1 MFRTC
6 LFFLNMDNKRS
17 ARQAAPDNYYDVPAK
32 QLKANGSAVSRNPK
46 RKSNGF
52 GSQSDATKTEL
63 IEVQQKLEEK
73 ELRITIIERELVEK
87 TNETI
92 SLKTQVEYL
101 RNKLEEMEDKTEDKM
116 EAYSNNKNKDLI
128 EVRIRSYIYKS

>member
-17 ARQAAPDNYYDVPAK
+17 ARQAAPDNYYKIPAK
-32 QLKANGSAVSRNPK
+32 ELTADGSALSKKSK

-52 GSQSDATKTEL
+52 GSQSEVTKIEL
-63 IEVQQKLEEK
+63 IEVKQKLEEN
-73 ELRITIIERELVEK
+73 ELRLLIIERELVEK
-87 TNETI
+87 TSETI

-101 RNKLEEMEDKTEDKM
+101 KKKLEDKAEDKM

-128 EVRIRSYIYKS
+128 EVRIRIYLRNYLN